1 MFSKELEEVV
11 GAAFRSA
18 RELRH
23 ETAGVEDLLLALLGA
38 KDVQEAIEACDGDIA
53 LLKNEL
59 IRHVTENAKILE
71 PADETDTEVTLTF
84 QRVLQRA
91 VYHTQS
97 TGEAEVTPVRVLV
110 ALFGEKDSHAVT
122 LLNNQDIAR
131 LDIVNLVSHGIGRNS
146 KPTSVEIVESI
157 SRSVPLGSARPQPK
171 LHVFI
176 SYSHKD
182 QGCHDRLRVHLKPLE
197 RTSQLDCWSDTRI
210 QAGDRWRSEIEQQI
224 DHAAVAVLLVS
235 ADFLA
240 SDFIVNQE
248 LQPLLIKAEAK
259 GTRIIPVVLKHC
271 GFARDPAL
279 SNFQC
284 INDPK
289 TPLMSLAEIDQER
302 VYDHIA
308 SEIHKELEALERAG
322 SEA

>member
-1 MFSKELEEVV
+1 MFSTELEEVV
-11 GAAFRSA
+11 AAAFRNA

-23 ETAGVEDLLLALLGA
+23 ESAGVEDLLLALLDA
-38 KDVQEAIEACDGDIA
+38 EDVREAIVACDGDVA

-59 IRHVTENAKILE
+59 IRHITENAKILE
-71 PADETDTEVTLTF
+71 PTDEAETQVTLGF

-91 VYHTQS
+91 VYHAQS
-97 TGEAEVTPVRVLV
+97 TGSNQVTPVRVLV
-110 ALFGEKDSHAVT
+110 AIFGEKDSQAVYF
-122 LLNNQDIAR
+122 LNQQDISR
-131 LDIVNLVSHGIGRNS
+131 LDIVNYVSHGTSRNS
-146 KPTSVEIVESI
+146 KPSSVEIVESI
-157 SRSVPLGSARPQPK
+157 SRSAPLGSARPQPK

-176 SYSHKD
+176 SYSHSD
-182 QGCHDRLRVHLKPLE
+182 QSCHDRLRVHLKPLE

-210 QAGDRWRSEIEQQI
+210 QAGDRWRNEIAQQI
-224 DHAAVAVLLVS
+224 ERAAVAVLLVS

-271 GFARDPAL
+271 GFVRDPAL

-308 SEIHKELEALERAG
+308 AEIHRELQALGRAA

>member
-1 MFSKELEEVV
+1 MFSAELEEVV
-11 GAAFRSA
+11 SAAFRNA

-23 ETAGVEDLLLALLGA
+23 EIAGVEDLLLALLGA
-38 KDVQEAIEACDGDIA
+38 EDVREAIVACNGDVA

-59 IRHVTENAKILE
+59 IRYITENAKILE
-71 PADETDTEVTLTF
+71 PADERETEVTLGF

-91 VYHTQS
+91 VYHAQS
-97 TGEAEVTPVRVLV
+97 TGKDKVTPLGALV
-110 ALFGEKDSHAVT
+110 AIFGEKDSHAVYF
-122 LLNNQDIAR
+122 LNQQDITR
-131 LDIVNLVSHGIGRNS
+131 LDIVNYVSHGISRNP
-146 KPTSVEIVESI
+146 KPSSVEIVESI
-157 SRSVPLGSARPQPK
+157 SKSAPLGAIRSKPK

-182 QGCHDRLRVHLKPLE
+182 RSCHDRLRVHLKPLE

-210 QAGDRWRSEIEQQI
+210 QAGDRWRNEIAQQVGR
-224 DHAAVAVLLVS
+224 AAVAVLLVS

-248 LQPLLIKAEAK
+248 LQPLLIKAESN

-271 GFARDPAL
+271 GFARDSAL

-289 TPLMSLAEIDQER
+289 TPLMSLPEIDQER
-302 VYDHIA
+302 V
-308 SEIHKELEALERAG
+308 
-322 SEA
+322 